1 MLSNKFT
8 KDTFENFSKT
18 KVSSLKVFAPILL
31 DSCEY
36 DYSEHWGKKSTHVK
50 RFTTLFQK

>member
-1 MLSNKFT
+1 MGLFVKASNRRKMLSNKFT

-36 DYSEHWGKKSTHVK
+36 D
-50 RFTTLFQK
+50 